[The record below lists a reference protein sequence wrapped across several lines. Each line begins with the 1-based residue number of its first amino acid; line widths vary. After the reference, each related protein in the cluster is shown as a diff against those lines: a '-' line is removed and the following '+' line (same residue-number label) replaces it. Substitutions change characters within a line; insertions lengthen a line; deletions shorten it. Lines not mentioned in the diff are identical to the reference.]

1 MQVTFQLMCRHQW
14 IIVLGT
20 NKSGSHV
27 LFTAELYAM
36 LCYWLQWDYI
46 GLKDSDLGTNMVLI
60 TPAFGSSG
68 PAAAQKEWFP
78 QASLLHKSLS
88 RCLGLDNP
96 CSNIG
101 WLAFNLSNFSS
112 MTLFPFEIW
121 KNGNYFC
128 KFLSKLKE
136 SSIQI
141 FFNMKFNFLLKTW
154 IKSDKYTELM
164 EIIPCWGDIKNHMSH
179 CLLNPGLKSW
189 EPDPQ

>member
-1 MQVTFQLMCRHQW
+1 MQITFQLICRHQW
-14 IIVLGT
+14 IIVLGM

-36 LCYWLQWDYI
+36 LCYWLQWVYI
-46 GLKDSDLGTNMVLI
+46 GLKDSNLGTNMVLI

-96 CSNIG
+96 CRNTG
-101 WLAFNLSNFSS
+101 WLLSLQFFLYDTFFLWNLEEWK
-112 MTLFPFEIW
+112 LFLQIPFQV
-121 KNGNYFC
+121 KRF
-128 KFLSKLKE
+128 KH
-136 SSIQI
+136 SIL
-141 FFNMKFNFLLKTW
+141 FFFTMKFNFLLKTW
-154 IKSDKYTELM
+154 IKSNKYTELM